1 MSNDTYSGSSLR
13 NLRAST
19 PEDADGFNVDARALR
34 QIKRFLKNDDGLLQT
49 LADIFTS
56 DNNTILNNFKDSQVY
71 NRNNQVIALRS
82 DIDPNNSSKFSGRW
96 IKLNGQAICATGN
109 ANFNTFA
116 YGTSDD
122 FVGIPITDYTLNW
135 VKWGD
140 YEDND
145 GVLTTKI
152 IDGETIQ
159 LLSNSYIRSR
169 LYIIIPL
176 FIAGVTSLDLSL
188 NNGGATSRGIFSYPD
203 LTVNFWLASKNSYDS
218 RYHSFG
224 LFKLGKTQSY
234 KRTFTKNDLQ
244 GAKYFI
250 VSFGER
256 TSNIQGFSLRNNAF
270 INITAI
276 GNNPRWTPN
285 YELNWILKATQ
296 YANCTLE
303 QIVEKHSN
311 RTYRNMLRVN
321 KEANDVAKLQKIY
334 FYTPVGYLANITDV
348 SFSLKNAWSLF
359 SQECLDIFPNLA
371 LSGNLF
377 LPKYKNYKV
386 KITLS
391 KDPVWN
397 PDGIIIGETTI
408 EEAIRNG
415 VYFNNIKNTYTDRA
429 YGYIVFSVVD
439 PQEIELEEDTL
450 WWLVDLEM
458 TINLNM
464 PFNNETYRVTD
475 IEVGKN
481 YESVLPILGMNF
493 WKRLDDGKE

>member
-34 QIKRFLKNDDGLLQT
+34 QIKRFLKNDDGLIQT

-56 DNNTILNNFKDSQVY
+56 DNNALLNNFKDSQVY
-71 NRNNQVIALRS
+71 SRNNQVIALRS
-82 DIDPNNSSKFSGRW
+82 GIDPNNSSKFSGRW

-109 ANFNTFA
+109 VNFNTFE

-122 FVGIPITDYTLNW
+122 FVGVPLTDYTLKW
-135 VKWGD
+135 VKWGK
-140 YEDND
+140 YEHND
-145 GVLTTKI
+145 GSLTTKI
-152 IDGETIQ
+152 VDGEAIQ
-159 LLSNSYIRSR
+159 LSSNSYMRSR
-169 LYIIIPL
+169 FFVIIPL
-176 FIAGVTSLDLSL
+176 SITDVTSLNLSL
-188 NNGGATSRGIFSYPD
+188 NNGRATSHHGD
-203 LTVNFWLASKNSYDS
+203 LTVNFWLASNNSVDS
-218 RYHSFG
+218 KYHSFG
-224 LFKLGKTQSY
+224 LFRLGATESY
-234 KRTFTKNDLQ
+234 KKTFTKNDLQ

-250 VSFGER
+250 VSFGEPVG
-256 TSNIQGFSLRNNAF
+256 SVDGFFLVNNSF

-276 GNNPRWTPN
+276 GNNANWTPN
-285 YELNWILKATQ
+285 YELNWTLKATQ

-303 QIVEKHSN
+303 QVVEKHSN
-311 RTYRNMLRVN
+311 RTYRNMLRVK

-334 FYTPVGYLANITDV
+334 FYTPVGYLVNITDV
-348 SFSLKNAWSLF
+348 SFSLKNTWSLF
-359 SQECLDIFPNLA
+359 SQNYLNIFPNLA
-371 LSGNLF
+371 LSGNLYRK
-377 LPKYKNYKV
+377 KYKNYKV

-408 EEAIRNG
+408 EEAVRNG
-415 VYFNNIKNTYTDRA
+415 VYFNNIKNPYTDRA

-439 PQEIELEEDTL
+439 PQEIELEEDTV

-464 PFNNETYRVTD
+464 PFNNETYGATD

-493 WKRLDDGKE
+493 WKRLDNGKE

>member
-1 MSNDTYSGSSLR
+1 MSNDTYSGSKLR

-49 LADIFTS
+49 LVDIFTS
-56 DNNTILNNFKDSQVY
+56 DDNARLNNFKDSQVY
-71 NRNNQVIALRS
+71 SRNNQVIALRS

-96 IKLNGQAICATGN
+96 IKLNSQAICATGN
-109 ANFNTFA
+109 ANFNPFA
-116 YGTSDD
+116 YRTSDD
-122 FVGIPITDYTLNW
+122 FVGVPITDYTLNW
-135 VKWGD
+135 VKWGH

-152 IDGETIQ
+152 VDGETIQ
-159 LLSNSYIRSR
+159 LSSISYKRSR
-169 LYIIIPL
+169 LDIIIPL
-176 FIAGVTSLDLSL
+176 SLTDITNLDLSI
-188 NNGGATSRGIFSYPD
+188 NNGGATSLSLLAFPSLI
-203 LTVNFWLASKNSYDS
+203 VNLWLASKNSYDS

-224 LFKLGKTQSY
+224 LFHLSITQSY

-256 TSNIQGFSLRNNAF
+256 VGNKQGFSLWNNAF

-276 GNNPRWTPN
+276 GNNSRWTPN
-285 YELNWILKATQ
+285 YELNWTLKATQ

-311 RTYRNMLRVN
+311 RTYRNMLRVR
-321 KEANDVAKLQKIY
+321 KEANDVARLQKIY

-359 SQECLDIFPNLA
+359 SQAYLNIFPNLA
-371 LSGNLF
+371 LSEKLYHS
-377 LPKYKNYKV
+377 KYKNYKV

-391 KDPVWN
+391 KNPVWN

-408 EEAIRNG
+408 EEAVRNG

-439 PQEIELEEDTL
+439 PQEIELEEGTL

>member
-19 PEDADGFNVDARALR
+19 PEDADGFNIDARALR

-56 DNNTILNNFKDSQVY
+56 DNSAILNNFKDSQVY

-96 IKLNGQAICATGN
+96 IKLNSQAICATGN

-122 FVGIPITDYTLNW
+122 FVGI
-135 VKWGD
+135 
-140 YEDND
+140 
-145 GVLTTKI
+145 
-152 IDGETIQ
+152 
-159 LLSNSYIRSR
+159 
-169 LYIIIPL
+169 
-176 FIAGVTSLDLSL
+176 
-188 NNGGATSRGIFSYPD
+188 
-203 LTVNFWLASKNSYDS
+203 
-218 RYHSFG
+218 
-224 LFKLGKTQSY
+224 
-234 KRTFTKNDLQ
+234 
-244 GAKYFI
+244 
-250 VSFGER
+250 
-256 TSNIQGFSLRNNAF
+256 
-270 INITAI
+270 ITAI
-276 GNNPRWTPN
+276 GNNSRWTPN
-285 YELNWILKATQ
+285 YELSWTLKATQ
-296 YANCTLE
+296 YANCTLK
-303 QIVEKHSN
+303 QVVEKHSN
-311 RTYRNMLRVN
+311 RTYRNMLQVN

-359 SQECLDIFPNLA
+359 SQMYLDIFPNLA

-408 EEAIRNG
+408 EEAVRNG

>member
-1 MSNDTYSGSSLR
+1 MSNDAYSGSSLR

-34 QIKRFLKNDDGLLQT
+34 QIKRFLKNDDGLFQT
-49 LADIFTS
+49 LVDIFTS
-56 DNNTILNNFKDSQVY
+56 DNNAILNNFKDSQVY
-71 NRNNQVIALRS
+71 SRNNQVIALRS

-96 IKLNGQAICATGN
+96 IKLNSQAICATGN

-122 FVGIPITDYTLNW
+122 FVGLPITDYTLNW

-145 GVLTTKI
+145 GILTTKI

-159 LLSNSYIRSR
+159 LSSNSYIRNR
-169 LYIIIPL
+169 LSIIIPL
-176 FIAGVTSLDLSL
+176 SITGVTNLNLSL
-188 NNGGATSRGIFSYPD
+188 NNGGATGYSILSRPN
-203 LTVNFWLASKNSYDS
+203 LNVNFWLASKNSYDS
-218 RYHSFG
+218 RYYSFG
-224 LFKLGKTQSY
+224 LFQLDKTQSY
-234 KRTFTKNDLQ
+234 KKTFTKNDLQ
-244 GAKYFI
+244 RAKYFI

-256 TSNIQGFSLRNNAF
+256 VSNNVGFVLRDNEF

-276 GNNPRWTPN
+276 GNNSKWTPN
-285 YELNWILKATQ
+285 YALNWTLKATQ
-296 YANCTLE
+296 YANCTLK

-311 RTYRNMLRVN
+311 RTYRNMLQVN

-348 SFSLKNAWSLF
+348 SFSLKSAWSLS
-359 SQECLDIFPNLA
+359 SQEYLAIFPNLA
-371 LSGNLF
+371 LSGNLY
-377 LPKYKNYKV
+377 LSKHKNYKV

-408 EEAIRNG
+408 EEAVRNG

-493 WKRLDDGKE
+493 WKRLDNGKE

>member
-49 LADIFTS
+49 LVDIFTS
-56 DNNTILNNFKDSQVY
+56 DDNAILNNFKDSQVY

-96 IKLNGQAICATGN
+96 IKLNSQAICATGN

-122 FVGIPITDYTLNW
+122 FAGVPITDYTLSW
-135 VKWGD
+135 FKWGH

-152 IDGETIQ
+152 IDGKTIQ
-159 LLSNSYIRSR
+159 LSSDSYNRSR
-169 LYIIIPL
+169 LDVIIPL
-176 FIAGVTSLDLSL
+176 SITDVTSLDLSL
-188 NNGGATSRGIFSYPD
+188 NNGGAMSLGSS
-203 LTVNFWLASKNSYDS
+203 LTVSLWLASNNSFDS
-218 RYHSFG
+218 RYRSFG
-224 LFKLGKTQSY
+224 IFALGTKQSY

-256 TSNIQGFSLRNNAF
+256 SGKLHGFILWNNAF

-276 GNNPRWTPN
+276 GNDARWTPN
-285 YELNWILKATQ
+285 YELNWTLKATQ

-303 QIVEKHSN
+303 QVVEKHSN
-311 RTYRNMLRVN
+311 RTYRNMLRVK

-334 FYTPVGYLANITDV
+334 FYTTVGYLANITDV

-359 SQECLDIFPNLA
+359 SQVYLSIFPNLA
-371 LSGNLF
+371 LSGNYHS
-377 LPKYKNYKV
+377 KYKNYKV

-391 KDPVWN
+391 KNPVWN

-408 EEAIRNG
+408 EEAVRNG
-415 VYFNNIKNTYTDRA
+415 VYFNNIKNTYTDKA

-458 TINLNM
+458 TVNLNM
-464 PFNNETYRVTD
+464 HFNNETYRVTD

-481 YESVLPILGMNF
+481 YENVLPTLGMNF